1 MGGGRDGCVMSI
13 PRGGG
18 GEKKVLAELL
28 YAADKYQLT
37 GLVSGNLTFKTNLSR
52 FDPPKLVGP
61 FYLANFS
68 PPTISL
74 SFSLLT
80 LFRTFYSAHLI
91 VCQRWP
97 SKLS

>member
-1 MGGGRDGCVMSI
+1 MVGKKGGRWQGRLCNEHTHY
-13 PRGGG
+13 PG
-18 GEKKVLAELL
+18 KVVERKQVLSELL

-68 PPTISL
+68 PLTIS
-74 SFSLLT
+74 
-80 LFRTFYSAHLI
+80 
-91 VCQRWP
+91 P
-97 SKLS
+97 S